1 MEFLKKISP
10 NIYLISSLI
19 LITIAIA
26 TLFLENFILAIISLV
41 IGITLLIAW
50 TFLGLFDEN
59 KNT

>member
-10 NIYLISSLI
+10 NIFLISSLI

-41 IGITLLIAW
+41 IGITSLIAW